1 MRGARYTVKQVSA
14 LTGVPAATLRAWERR
29 YAVVEPQRSD
39 SGYRLYDDADV
50 SRLSRMAE
58 LVRQGS
64 PASLAAEHVQA
75 TMSPTAPLRA
85 AAPNPDAPPAP
96 VEEVV
101 RAGQTYDQQLLTR
114 LLDEAFSRN
123 SFERAVEDWLMPSLI
138 AVGKAW
144 EQGDLDVAG
153 EHFISAAVHRRLAVA
168 FDAAGIHDGAP
179 VAVVGLPPGSLHT
192 LGAFTFAVCLKR
204 QGIDV
209 RFLGADVPLA
219 SWTHSVTA
227 LRPAAVV
234 ISVPMPK
241 DARDT
246 ASLVAALVDSSP
258 DLRVWVGGR
267 GASGSSKGSAAPRG
281 GEAPQGGAA
290 PRGGEALPDSVVE
303 AALVVS
309 RALLRR

>member
-50 SRLSRMAE
+50 SRLSRMAD

-75 TMSPTAPLRA
+75 TMAPTAPLRA
-85 AAPNPDAPPAP
+85 AAPNPGAPPAH
-96 VEEVV
+96 VEEMV
-101 RAGQTYDQQLLTR
+101 RAGQTYDQQLLTS

-123 SFERAVEDWLMPSLI
+123 SFERAVEDWLMPALI

-204 QGIDV
+204 QGVDV

-227 LRPAAVV
+227 LRPAAAV

-267 GASGSSKGSAAPRG
+267 GVSRSSKEP
-281 GEAPQGGAA
+281 AA